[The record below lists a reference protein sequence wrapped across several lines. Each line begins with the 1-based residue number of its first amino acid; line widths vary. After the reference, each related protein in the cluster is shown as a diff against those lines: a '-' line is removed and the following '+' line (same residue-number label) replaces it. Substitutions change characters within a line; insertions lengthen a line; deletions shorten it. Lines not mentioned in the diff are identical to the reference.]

1 MLRAHKTRIRNAN
14 PGSSIARALAQ
25 HDGATRW
32 AYNALLARL
41 NDATQA
47 SPAGALW
54 PSVDDLAKTL
64 RREKPEWWATVDWE
78 MLDNGRIRLA
88 TALQRW
94 GQCRKGKPDWHQS
107 GSCGFPRFHRRGDR
121 KSVSFSSHVGDGRR
135 VQWHDQ
141 RDITLPSIG
150 TLTLAESLPEVG
162 WVKQVHAV
170 REGAGGTRYWCTKTE
185 GSCPMHQATGRLSG
199 WTWASR
205 CWRSPATARNTTTV
219 VKMVDF
225 SYRLPSAIDAVYAAP
240 PSQQFKTTPPGTLTQ
255 EHRTDPR
262 SSHRAC
268 LTTRD
273 RLNRIGSASPLPQ
286 PVLRCKR
293 RSQLPRYRSP
303 VRPHVL
309 HSLPHGYGEGDMY
322 AIADGTYPSTW
333 DALGTTKQASGQH
346 QGRSLVHRQPVSLH
360 ELHPAHDGTVR
371 RVDLYDFNSFPVTT
385 GQEVRLDLAV
395 AEGPD
400 SIREYLRDSPS
411 STAFFCRKSSFS
423 TTNGFPAPR
432 AYSTTLA
439 TASPIN
445 ASA

>member
-1 MLRAHKTRIRNAN
+1 
-14 PGSSIARALAQ
+14 
-25 HDGATRW
+25 
-32 AYNALLARL
+32 
-41 NDATQA
+41 
-47 SPAGALW
+47 
-54 PSVDDLAKTL
+54 
-64 RREKPEWWATVDWE
+64 

-185 GSCPMHQATGRLSG
+185 GSCPMHPATGRLSG

-255 EHRTDPR
+255 EHRTGSPFKPSRVSYHPR
-262 SSHRAC
+262 QPEP
-268 LTTRD
+268 D
-273 RLNRIGSASPLPQ
+273 WVGVSASPAGAALQ
-286 PVLRCKR
+286 APVSAVPL
-293 RSQLPRYRSP
+293 
-303 VRPHVL
+303 
-309 HSLPHGYGEGDMY
+309 SLP
-322 AIADGTYPSTW
+322 STS
-333 DALGTTKQASGQH
+333 TRASLA
-346 QGRSLVHRQPVSLH
+346 SLQ
-360 ELHPAHDGTVR
+360 VR
-371 RVDLYDFNSFPVTT
+371 
-385 GQEVRLDLAV
+385 
-395 AEGPD
+395 
-400 SIREYLRDSPS
+400 
-411 STAFFCRKSSFS
+411 
-423 TTNGFPAPR
+423 
-432 AYSTTLA
+432 
-439 TASPIN
+439 
-445 ASA
+445 